1 MKLSE
6 LMENIN
12 PSASFEGFVTA
23 DDMVLAIDT
32 TAEQN
37 AEVDDYAVVQVG
49 IEGVDPSLNSETKD
63 KQYVRS
69 GKSSTKTATQRQFG
83 ISGDMYIGDEAQDF
97 MLSHRIKYGTGQT
110 VIVNY
115 VFFNMLTGKGEKGK
129 ATVAVNSDGS
139 GNSGDNAGIDIQ
151 LSKVGEAPAEYT
163 YSSESKNTLLASIS
177 GLTLSPAFNSR
188 VLNYEAETANES
200 DTITATAV
208 DSVNADVTILMNG
221 TEQTGAITWSPGNN
235 MVTIVVT
242 NGDTSP
248 TVYTIKVAKT
258 T

>member
-6 LMENIN
+6 LMAGHT
-12 PSASFEGFVTA
+12 PSTDFEGFVTA
-23 DDMVLAIDT
+23 DDMVLAIDVS
-32 TAEQN
+32 AEQN
-37 AEVDDYAVVQVG
+37 AEVSAYAVVQVG

-63 KQYVRS
+63 KQYLRS

-97 MLSHRIKYGTGQT
+97 MLSHKMKYGTGQT

-151 LSKVGEAPAEYT
+151 LSKVGEAPTEFT
-163 YSSESKNTLLASIS
+163 YGAAVSSTALASIT
-177 GLTLSPAFNSR
+177 GLTLTPAFSAN
-188 VLNYEAETANES
+188 VLNYEASTSNTS
-200 DTITATAV
+200 DTVTAAAADT
-208 DSVNADVTILMNG
+208 DSTVTILMDG
-221 TEQTGAITWSPGNN
+221 TEQDGAITWGTGAN
-235 MVTIVVT
+235 MVTIIVS
-242 NGDTSP
+242 NGDVYP
-248 TVYTIKVAKT
+248 TTYNIKVTKS
-258 T
+258 